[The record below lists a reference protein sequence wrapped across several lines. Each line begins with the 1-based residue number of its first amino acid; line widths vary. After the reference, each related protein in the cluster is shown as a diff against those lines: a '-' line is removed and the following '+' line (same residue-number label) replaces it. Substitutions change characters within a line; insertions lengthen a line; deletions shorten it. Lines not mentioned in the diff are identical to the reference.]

1 MTSAE
6 PGRKAPYAADL
17 RWRIIWQRI
26 GMELSYRKIASN
38 LNVALGTVCH
48 INRRFIDTGDVMPK
62 KVSQRTELRSL
73 SHSDELFIIGLI
85 CDSPSYYLSE
95 LCHAVEDV
103 CGKRVS
109 PSTVCKVIRKH
120 GFTRKK
126 LQHVAKQR
134 SLQYRGEFMAEMYH
148 RDCFVFIDE
157 TGCSS
162 KDHTRKFGYAMRG
175 ESAVDHRW
183 LHRGN
188 RISAIAA
195 MTTTGILAV
204 ELMKGSVNGDKFFD
218 YVRGSLIP
226 EMLPFD
232 GRNPKSIAVMDNCSI
247 HHVNAVTQLFKDGG
261 ILVLFLPPYS
271 PDFMPIEETFS
282 YIKYYL
288 KDHDELWQAM
298 DDPTLVLQAA
308 FNSVK
313 RTHCNGWISDCGYP

>member
-38 LNVALGTVCH
+38 LNVALGTVYH
-48 INRRFIDTGDVMPK
+48 INRRFIETGDVMPNK
-62 KVSQRTELRSL
+62 LSQRTELRSL

-95 LCHAVEDV
+95 LCYAVEDV

-109 PSTVCKVIRKH
+109 PSTVCKVIHKH

-134 SLQYRGEFMAEMYH
+134 SLQYRGEFMAEIQMYH

-162 KDHTRKFGYAMRG
+162 KFGYAMKG

-183 LHRGN
+183 LHRGT
-188 RISAIAA
+188 SC
-195 MTTTGILAV
+195 
-204 ELMKGSVNGDKFFD
+204 
-218 YVRGSLIP
+218 Y
-226 EMLPFD
+226 
-232 GRNPKSIAVMDNCSI
+232 DN
-247 HHVNAVTQLFKDGG
+247 HW
-261 ILVLFLPPYS
+261 
-271 PDFMPIEETFS
+271 DFS
-282 YIKYYL
+282 
-288 KDHDELWQAM
+288 
-298 DDPTLVLQAA
+298 
-308 FNSVK
+308 
-313 RTHCNGWISDCGYP
+313 C